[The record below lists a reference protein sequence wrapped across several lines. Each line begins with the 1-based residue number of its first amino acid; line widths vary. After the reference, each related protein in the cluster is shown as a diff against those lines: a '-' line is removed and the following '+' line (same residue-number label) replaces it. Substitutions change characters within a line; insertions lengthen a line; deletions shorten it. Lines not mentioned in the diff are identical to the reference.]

1 MLLSSSEDIAIKA
14 VTYIAAVNGKRNCS
28 INEIAHNEGV
38 PREYLAK
45 ILKKLVQ
52 SGLLLSKKGVFG
64 GYVLTKPRSEIS
76 FLDVVEATDG
86 DFVNMFKYNSAE
98 MKTTE
103 KSPTNPFWKDVY
115 GVIRNQM
122 GKMTFEKIEY
132 SKFYQDL
139 K

>member
-64 GYVLTKPRSEIS
+64 GYVLTKPRGAVSS
-76 FLDVVEATDG
+76 RVGCTQC
-86 DFVNMFKYNSAE
+86 
-98 MKTTE
+98 
-103 KSPTNPFWKDVY
+103 
-115 GVIRNQM
+115 R
-122 GKMTFEKIEY
+122 
-132 SKFYQDL
+132 
-139 K
+139 